1 MRVLLAA
8 VNAKYIHANLAVL
21 YLREVT
27 GDLPAETIIGEY
39 TINMRKEEILE
50 DIYRKHP
57 DIICFSCYIWNRNM
71 IAGLIRDLRRIL
83 PEVPIWAGGPD
94 VTYEAE
100 SFLEQF
106 PECTGVMVG
115 EGERSFRGLIGAC
128 LRGEKD
134 LSGIPGLVFRDED
147 GSIRRNAPAVPMA
160 MDDLPFVYC
169 PELDYGGAC
178 SAADHLSGGEP
189 QRTEKTQRKEQP
201 QPIDQPQRMGK
212 LQCKEQPQRMTESE
226 APCRA
231 QQGNG
236 DWAFENRIIYYETSR
251 GCPFSCSYCLSSVSD
266 RTRFRS
272 LSKVLPELQFFLD
285 RKVPQVKFV
294 DRTFNCNHAHA
305 MAIWKYI
312 AEHDNGI
319 TNFHFEIGADLL
331 REDEMDVL
339 AGLRPGAVQL
349 EIGVQSVNPDTIRA
363 IDRVM
368 DLGILHRNVDRIHR
382 AGNIHCHLDLIAGLP
397 DEDLASFR
405 HSFDEIF
412 RMKPDQLQLG
422 FLKLLK
428 GSALCRDVDKYG
440 IVCSPEAP
448 YEVLRT
454 NWLSY
459 EDILELRGVEEMTEV
474 YYNSFQFSTSVR
486 LLADAKGSPY
496 EFFRA
501 LSEFYRE
508 NHLTGRAFSRIQRI
522 DILREFVKNWDPDKK
537 ERYDE
542 LFLLDLYLRENSRRR
557 PEWAGEALSAEE
569 KDGVRAFFR
578 REASLPEA
586 ERRLRG
592 YEAYDSRQ
600 MEHMTHAETFTDPY
614 VVHLLNEAVKNGGF
628 SRNVDEKTENVDKEE
643 TPVDR
648 ITVLFDYRRRDPL
661 NGNADVIRTDLR
673 MTPGPRGTE
682 SRTDRRM

>member
-21 YLREVT
+21 YLREMT
-27 GDLPAETIIGEY
+27 GDLPVETLIGEY
-39 TINMRKEEILE
+39 TINMRKEDILE
-50 DIYRKHP
+50 DIYRKQP
-57 DIICFSCYIWNRNM
+57 DVICFSCYIWNRNM
-71 IAGLIRDLRRIL
+71 VSGLIRDIRRIL
-83 PEVPIWAGGPD
+83 PEVPVWAGGPD

-100 SFLEQF
+100 SFLKQF

-115 EGERSFRGLIGAC
+115 EGERSFHGLIAAC

-134 LSGIPGLVFRDED
+134 LSGIPGLVFRDET
-147 GSIRRNAPAVPMA
+147 GRIHRNAPAVPVA

-169 PELDYGGAC
+169 PELNYGGV
-178 SAADHLSGGEP
+178 P
-189 QRTEKTQRKEQP
+189 QDAEKAQVAEKTQDAEKTQNTENTQNTQGTAESDDLRNTL
-201 QPIDQPQRMGK
+201 QR
-212 LQCKEQPQRMTESE
+212 
-226 APCRA
+226 
-231 QQGNG
+231 NG

-312 AEHDNGI
+312 ADHDNGI

-397 DEDLASFR
+397 YEDLASFR

-428 GSALCRDVDKYG
+428 GSALCRDADKYG

-496 EFFRA
+496 DFFRA

-614 VVHLLNEAVKNGGF
+614 VVRLLNEAVKNGGF

-661 NGNADVIRTDLR
+661 NGNADVIRTDLW